1 MAAPYIRPLGAW
13 AAKVRLFLPMN
24 RTCVQFLP
32 DCSLQGPARWRP
44 RPQRAPIA
52 VAPRSAASFYDS
64 VGVSRTSSTTTPPT
78 ATGPGSSRACRS
90 WASGNIRDGIYAN
103 PTQQWRD
110 WNERYYSAVEL
121 AASHGMRFTFVV
133 NPPGVGTGTL
143 DQLLDVAG
151 GRLRNAAEAL
161 EAPNEM
167 DKYVGGARWPRALA
181 SYERQL
187 HVKAKARRAT
197 RSLPIL
203 GPSFATSAGSQPG
216 RQPARTGR
224 RRATSTPTP
233 AGSRPTPSTSSPSS
247 SALGSR
253 PAASPSGPPR
263 SASTTP
269 CTRARRTTRRRSP
282 SGPPRSTCCRTF
294 LEQFHAGIRRTFA
307 YELIDEKPDPHGRDA
322 EQHFG
327 LLRNDFSRKPAFN
340 ALRNLLTIVG
350 RERRSGRLTPLR
362 IQVSRGERDVRRLCF
377 EGGRQLRG
385 GAVEAVQRVG
395 HQAPEDPRR
404 RLAARHSGAAG
415 GGPGEPC
422 GPRARSRRAQDSYT
436 RTANPP
442 EAGASPLLLHVVPRR

>member
-1 MAAPYIRPLGAW
+1 MRAVLAGLLAAGACSLAAAP
-13 AAKVRLFLPMN
+13 AASASP
-24 RTCVQFLP
+24 
-32 DCSLQGPARWRP
+32 
-44 RPQRAPIA
+44 
-52 VAPRSAASFYDS
+52 VAPRSAAAFYDS
-64 VGVSRTSSTTTPPT
+64 VGVSTHIVYYDT
-78 ATGPGSSRACRS
+78 AYGDWPRIVERLQELGVR
-90 WASGNIRDGIYAN
+90 NIRDGIYAN
-103 PTQQWRD
+103 PTQQWHD

-121 AASHGMRFTFVV
+121 AASRGMRFTFVV

-203 GPSFATSAGSQPG
+203 GPSFATLQGPSLVGNLRGLVDVGNIHPYTGGLSPNPDHIKSELK
-216 RQPARTGR
+216 RARITARGKPVW
-224 RRATSTPTP
+224 ATEVGFHNAMHS
-233 AGSRPTPSTSSPSS
+233 
-247 SALGSR
+247 
-253 PAASPSGPPR
+253 R
-263 SASTTP
+263 SADNQAPVSE
-269 CTRARRTTRRRSP
+269 RTAAIYMV
-282 SGPPRSTCCRTF
+282 RTF
-294 LEQFHAGIRRTFA
+294 LEQFRAGIRRTFA

-362 IQVSRGERDVRRLCF
+362 IQVSRSERDVRRLVLQKAD
-377 EGGRQLRG
+377 GSYVVALWRLSSVWDIKRRKALHVGS
-385 GAVEAVQRVG
+385 QRVTVG
-395 HQAPEDPRR
+395 LPGTSRVTVADPVHGAGERR
-404 RLAARHSGAAG
+404 IRIRGRRIHVRL
-415 GGPGEPC
+415 
-422 GPRARSRRAQDSYT
+422 
-436 RTANPP
+436 
-442 EAGASPLLLHVVPRR
+442 GASPLLLHVVPRR

>member
-1 MAAPYIRPLGAW
+1 MRAVLAGLLAAGACSLAAAP
-13 AAKVRLFLPMN
+13 AASASP
-24 RTCVQFLP
+24 
-32 DCSLQGPARWRP
+32 
-44 RPQRAPIA
+44 
-52 VAPRSAASFYDS
+52 VAPRSAAAFYDS
-64 VGVSRTSSTTTPPT
+64 VGVSTHIVYYDT
-78 ATGPGSSRACRS
+78 AYGDWPRIVERLQELGVR
-90 WASGNIRDGIYAN
+90 NIRDGIYAN
-103 PTQQWRD
+103 PTQQWHD

-121 AASHGMRFTFVV
+121 AASRGMRFTFVV

-203 GPSFATSAGSQPG
+203 GPSFATLQGPSLVGNLRGLVDVGNIHPY
-216 RQPARTGR
+216 TG
-224 RRATSTPTP
+224 
-233 AGSRPTPSTSSPSS
+233 GLSPNPEHIKSE
-247 SALGSR
+247 LK
-253 PAASPSGPPR
+253 
-263 SASTTP
+263 
-269 CTRARRTTRRRSP
+269 RARITARGKPVWATEVGFHNAMHS
-282 SGPPRSTCCRTF
+282 RSTDNQAPVSERTAAIYFVRTF
-294 LEQFHAGIRRTFA
+294 LEQFRAGIRRTFA

-362 IQVSRGERDVRRLCF
+362 IQVSRGERDVRRLVLQKAD
-377 EGGRQLRG
+377 GSYVVALWRLSSVWDIKRRKALHVGS
-385 GAVEAVQRVG
+385 QRVTVG
-395 HQAPEDPRR
+395 LPG
-404 RLAARHSGAAG
+404 AARATVADPVHGA
-415 GGPGEPC
+415 GE
-422 GPRARSRRAQDSYT
+422 RRI
-436 RTANPP
+436 RIRGRRIHVRL
-442 EAGASPLLLHVVPRR
+442 GASPLLLHVVPRR

>member
-1 MAAPYIRPLGAW
+1 MRAVLAGLLAAGACSLAAAP
-13 AAKVRLFLPMN
+13 AASASP
-24 RTCVQFLP
+24 
-32 DCSLQGPARWRP
+32 
-44 RPQRAPIA
+44 
-52 VAPRSAASFYDS
+52 VAPRSAAAFYDS
-64 VGVSRTSSTTTPPT
+64 VGVSTHIVYYDT
-78 ATGPGSSRACRS
+78 AYGDWPRIVERLQELGVR
-90 WASGNIRDGIYAN
+90 NIRDGIYAN
-103 PTQQWRD
+103 PTQQWHD

-121 AASHGMRFTFVV
+121 AASRGMRFTFVV

-203 GPSFATSAGSQPG
+203 GPSFATLQGPSLVGNLRGLVDVGNIHPYTGGLSPNPDHIKSELK
-216 RQPARTGR
+216 RARITARGKPVW
-224 RRATSTPTP
+224 ATEVGFHNAMHS
-233 AGSRPTPSTSSPSS
+233 
-247 SALGSR
+247 
-253 PAASPSGPPR
+253 R
-263 SASTTP
+263 SADNQAPVSE
-269 CTRARRTTRRRSP
+269 RTAAIYMV
-282 SGPPRSTCCRTF
+282 RTF
-294 LEQFHAGIRRTFA
+294 LEQFRAGIRRTFA

-362 IQVSRGERDVRRLCF
+362 IQVSRSERDVRRLVLQKAD
-377 EGGRQLRG
+377 GSYVVALWRLSSVWDIKRRKALHVGS
-385 GAVEAVQRVG
+385 QRVTVG
-395 HQAPEDPRR
+395 LPGASRVTVADPVHGAGERR
-404 RLAARHSGAAG
+404 IRIRGRRIHVRL
-415 GGPGEPC
+415 
-422 GPRARSRRAQDSYT
+422 
-436 RTANPP
+436 
-442 EAGASPLLLHVVPRR
+442 GASPLLLHVVPRR